1 MVLLCFCCLFFFF
14 SFARNDFVV
23 NLYLSRN
30 DCDIN
35 VCHVLCFRFICL
47 IHVLLFPSF
56 PFPFPFH
63 FLVHFLVHFVISF
76 PYSLPVF
83 LSPFLQEANGS
94 CATNKYSEG
103 LPGKRYYGGNDVIDR
118 IETLCQT
125 RALKVFGLDPEKW
138 GVNVQPYSGK

>member
-1 MVLLCFCCLFFFF
+1 M
-14 SFARNDFVV
+14 

-47 IHVLLFPSF
+47 IHLLFVSFVSFSVSFSF
-56 PFPFPFH
+56 PRSFPRSFRYFLSLFTSRFPF
-63 FLVHFLVHFVISF
+63 
-76 PYSLPVF
+76 
-83 LSPFLQEANGS
+83 PFLQEANGS